1 MSITQNEKISQVKN
15 TTLVVGIDI
24 SSETHYARAFD
35 WRGLELSKVFKFES
49 TSYGFENFCVCQSYA
64 CQTHKG
70 A

>member
-35 WRGLELSKVFKFES
+35 WRGLELSKIFKLEILDALTLRNKS
-49 TSYGFENFCVCQSYA
+49 RSLQDL
-64 CQTHKG
+64 Q
-70 A
+70 

>member
-35 WRGLELSKVFKFES
+35 WRGLELSNLKVQVMDLKTFQNGWLKS
-49 TSYGFENFCVCQSYA
+49 VRPIKRIIS
-64 CQTHKG
+64 
-70 A
+70 